1 MKIIETHP
9 GTATGAVVELTAE
22 EIAVLIALLNNM
34 GGCPV
39 KSYSNVFKSI
49 SRVLEEV
56 PISPALQ
63 EDISKQLEGTVE
75 WVL

>member
-1 MKIIETHP
+1 MKIIETHQ

-22 EIAVLIALLNNM
+22 EIAVLIALLDNM
-34 GGCPV
+34 GGCPPSHNRRV
-39 KSYSNVFKSI
+39 SDGI
-49 SRVLEEV
+49 RRVLEDV

>member
-56 PISPALQ
+56 PISPALRGRVYSRM
-63 EDISKQLEGTVE
+63 EDTLE
-75 WVL
+75 WLL